1 MSKFKNVLLLFIAVL
16 AASTVS
22 AREVYPLNDGW
33 QFFFRTENDS
43 EHARLVS
50 LPHSWNNNPMA
61 VDDFRETTGT
71 YLNEI
76 FIPIEWR
83 EKRLFLKFYG
93 AQSVAN
99 LFVNGHHVGEHRG
112 GATAFT
118 FEITDRIRIGTNNT
132 LQVVVS
138 NNYRSDVLPVSTDIN
153 LYGGLYREVELIV
166 TDQESISPRYLG
178 TEGVLVRPTTI
189 NETEVKGEV
198 ETRLEMRPQSDVTLR
213 LEILNGEGKPV
224 YTRSQRVRGA
234 QQHERIPFQFKYPKL
249 WSPNDPH
256 LYTVHVTL
264 TGEESEDRVTVR
276 TGFRSIAVDE
286 ATGWLAV
293 NGEAKQLRGVVMHHD
308 NADGGKLTPSDFD
321 TDLEFVHDIGAT
333 AIRSAVMPHDHYLY
347 DRCDEQGLL
356 VWVDLPLHRAPFM
369 GDVAY
374 FSTPLFEENGLQQL
388 REIVAQYLNHPSVV
402 MWGLFSRLQLRGD
415 AMYNFLNRLNEE
427 AHRLDPTRPTVACS
441 DQDGQI
447 NFITDLIVFRQTIG
461 WQRGSAEDLTIWR
474 DQLKRE
480 WSHLHSGITY
490 GGEGFLGMSQ
500 LGIQRTRDREWISEQ
515 QQARFH
521 EEYCRNLDADSLFWG
536 TWVENLFEYGSSRR
550 PYGINGEGLISLN
563 RHEKKD
569 AYYLYRSLWNK
580 EQPTVHLVNRRHRMR
595 RVDRQQFTVYSSAG
609 EPILLVR
616 DDTVQ
621 LHRYAPCQYRS
632 DTVTL
637 DGNVQVRV
645 SAGGLGDG
653 AIIQIGSVL
662 RPQQRL
668 APPQTADQQ
677 KRD

>member
-1 MSKFKNVLLLFIAVL
+1 MMVFKRLLLLSITLFVAW
-16 AASTVS
+16 AST

-33 QFFFRTENDS
+33 HFFFRTENDS
-43 EHARLVS
+43 AHARLVS

-61 VDDFRETTGT
+61 TTDFRETTGN

-99 LFVNGHHVGEHRG
+99 LFVNGHHVGEHKG
-112 GATAFT
+112 GSTAFT

-138 NNYRSDVLPVSTDIN
+138 NNYRSDVLPVSTDLN

-166 TDQESISPRYLG
+166 TDQEAISPCYLG
-178 TEGVLVRPTTI
+178 TEGVLVRPTEI
-189 NETEVKGEV
+189 DETEVRGTI
-198 ETRLEMRPQSDVTLR
+198 ETRLALHPQSDVTLR

-249 WSPNDPH
+249 WSPDDPH
-256 LYTVHVTL
+256 LYTINVTL
-264 TGEESEDRVTVR
+264 TGEQSADRVTVR
-276 TGFRSIAVDE
+276 TGFRSITIDE
-286 ATGWLAV
+286 QSGWLAV
-293 NGEAKQLRGVVMHHD
+293 NGVAKQLRGVVMYHD

-321 TDLEFVHDIGAT
+321 TDLEFVHDMGAT
-333 AIRSAVMPHDHYLY
+333 AIRSAVMPHNRYLY
-347 DRCDEQGLL
+347 ERCDEQGLL

-374 FSTPLFEENGLQQL
+374 FSTPIFEENGLQQL
-388 REIVAQYLNHPSVV
+388 REIIAQHLNHPSVA
-402 MWGLFSRLQLRGD
+402 MWGLFSRLQLRGE
-415 AMYNFLNRLNEE
+415 AMHDFLNRLNEE

-461 WQRGSAEDLTIWR
+461 WQRGSAEDLTVWR
-474 DQLKRE
+474 DQLKKE
-480 WSHLHSGITY
+480 WSHLRSGITY

-536 TWVENLFEYGSSRR
+536 TWIENLFEYGSARR
-550 PYGINGEGLISLN
+550 PYGINGEGLVSLN
-563 RHEKKD
+563 RNEKKD
-569 AYYLYRSLWNK
+569 AYYLYRALWNK

-609 EPILLVR
+609 EPTLLVQ
-616 DDTVQ
+616 DDTIS

-662 RPQQRL
+662 RPQRRL
-668 APPQTADQQ
+668 APPQTADPQT
-677 KRD
+677 KD